1 MNVFHCIYLT
11 LFGDH
16 YIFVRTQYQTF
27 LIHLMI
33 CWIITIS
40 QIRSFSIDVNANSL
54 RIIHITG
61 LCLTTV
67 TDDIPTSYLGEV
79 VWSDSRDREY
89 LGRAYRWETLVPN
102 LSQECRISGGLPL
115 LYPSRIFCRITLDT
129 VGSCDVT
136 VERSNFLEVLNCFVR
151 RVGAA
156 VDLLPASLLMGVA
169 SLSTIRLTSLCGR
182 DL

>member
-1 MNVFHCIYLT
+1 MSFIAFIWHYLVMIT
-11 LFGDH
+11 YCVG
-16 YIFVRTQYQTF
+16 TQYQTF

-33 CWIITIS
+33 YWIITLS
-40 QIRSFSIDVNANSL
+40 QIRSFSIDINENSL
-54 RIIHITG
+54 RTIHNTG
-61 LCLTTV
+61 LCLTSI
-67 TDDIPTSYLGEV
+67 TDATPTSYLGEV

-136 VERSNFLEVLNCFVR
+136 VERSNFLEVLDCLVR
-151 RVGAA
+151 GVGAA